1 MKYIIKI
8 TLGLVLCAGVVT
20 SCKDDDEPGI
30 DGITVD
36 KEEIT
41 IGAEGGTEKIAV
53 SSNVQ
58 WVTRASEPWIAIS
71 PANGIGSAVC
81 DLAIDSTLMNTART
95 AQIRFSADG
104 RESKLVTVTQF
115 GFGKQIL
122 VREPEVKI
130 LSSDTYN
137 KRHFEAI
144 ISTNVEFV
152 IEEKDVEYSFA
163 EEATMTDE
171 EMEEVKGECSGWLTL
186 PKGKDLE
193 VDLDRGARPRTIKVD
208 FRWGM
213 NVAPYTRVAK
223 IHLVPKYPEKD
234 QLVDSDGNK
243 IDAVVLTVTQ
253 EKAMKIEDNR
263 AGDSLAIIT
272 INSKLQS
279 MMSFDTSESMLNWD
293 FVTLWES
300 TDKEIKSGEL
310 PAEAIGRVRSV
321 SYAMIDL
328 QDGESLPREIRH
340 LKYLESFTVQSNGNS
355 QIRTISLGEEICG
368 LEYLKNLTIFSVGIN
383 ALPENFA
390 QLGKKLENLNLANNN
405 FQTLSVV
412 TKIVNEDNFP
422 KLRYLSLTG
431 CRATDTL
438 RDLSLVDG
446 NNKYNGRDVG
456 LHVDISQGQEERTAL
471 LKLLTWDK
479 LISLELAYNFIEGEL
494 PTDAEMT
501 AALADA
507 GKPVS
512 YQNTDFFSEE
522 DLTTTP
528 SIYLDKISSDTCQW
542 LLTADN
548 PVTYLNQSP
557 IRGQDVPRVL
567 PCAREVRLNLN
578 FLTGKIPN
586 WILFHPY
593 FAYWNPITLVFN
605 QQEGG
610 KNTAGKTVGFDNVD
624 LVNYDYSY
632 YYGKKDP
639 GTDQVVNGVA
649 YPLYYRKFVLSETID

>member
-8 TLGLVLCAGVVT
+8 TLGLVLCAGFVT

-53 SSNVQ
+53 SSNTQ

-144 ISTNVEFV
+144 ISTNIAFKIGSVDYF
-152 IEEKDVEYSFA
+152 FA
-163 EEATMTDE
+163 EEANMSDE
-171 EMEEVKGECSGWLTL
+171 EKEEVKGERSDWLTL
-186 PKGKDLE
+186 PKDKDLE
-193 VDLDRGARPRTIKVD
+193 MDFDRGARPRTIKVD

-223 IHLVPKYPEKD
+223 INLVPVNSEDK
-234 QLVDSDGNK
+234 LVDDNGNK

-321 SYAMIDL
+321 RYAMIDL

-340 LKYLESFTVQSNGNS
+340 LKYLESFSVQSNGNR
-355 QIRTISLGEEICG
+355 QLRTISLGEEICG

-383 ALPENFA
+383 TLPESFIK
-390 QLGKKLENLNLANNN
+390 LGKKLENLDLTSNN
-405 FQTLSVV
+405 FPTLSVV
-412 TKIVNEDNFP
+412 TNIVNEDNFP
-422 KLRYLSLTG
+422 NLRYLSLTG
-431 CRATDTL
+431 CRATETL

-446 NNKYNGRDVG
+446 NNQYNGRNIG
-456 LHVDISQGQEERTAL
+456 LHVDISQGQEQRTAF

-494 PTDAEMT
+494 PTDAEVT
-501 AALADA
+501 AALMAA

-512 YQNTDFFSEE
+512 YQNDDFFSEE
-522 DLTTTP
+522 ELAATP
-528 SIYLDKISSDTCQW
+528 SVFLDKISSDTCQW
-542 LLTADN
+542 LLTTDN
-548 PVTYLNQSP
+548 PVTYLEQSP
-557 IRGQDVPRVL
+557 VRGQDIPRVL
-567 PCAREVRLNLN
+567 PFAREVRLNLN
-578 FLTGKIPN
+578 FLTGEIPN

-593 FAYWNPITLVFN
+593 FAYWNPISLVFN

-610 KNTAGKTVGFDNVD
+610 KNTAGKTVGFNNVD

-639 GTDQVVNGVA
+639 GTDQKVDGVA
-649 YPLYYRKFVLSETID
+649 YPLYYRKFVLSETTN

>member
-8 TLGLVLCAGVVT
+8 TLGLVLCAGFVT

-53 SSNVQ
+53 SSNTQ

-144 ISTNVEFV
+144 ISTNIAFKIGSVDYF
-152 IEEKDVEYSFA
+152 FA
-163 EEATMTDE
+163 EEANMSDE
-171 EMEEVKGECSGWLTL
+171 EKEEVKGERSDWLTL
-186 PKGKDLE
+186 PKDKDLE
-193 VDLDRGARPRTIKVD
+193 MDFDRGARPRTIKVD

-223 IHLVPKYPEKD
+223 INLVPVNSEDK
-234 QLVDSDGNK
+234 LVDDNGNK

-321 SYAMIDL
+321 EFRL
-328 QDGESLPREIRH
+328 LNTKEVLPVEIGKI
-340 LKYLESFTVQSNGNS
+340 KYLETLVIYGN
-355 QIRTISLGEEICG
+355 TNTSLLPSPYRIGNALAE
-368 LEYLKNLTIFSVGIN
+368 LKYLKNLTISALGITTIDKN
-383 ALPENFA
+383 ELKEPCKV
-390 QLGKKLENLNLANNN
+390 LRTLDVSGNN
-405 FQTLSVV
+405 FTSIPYDL
-412 TKIVNEDNFP
+412 TPTNYPELLN
-422 KLRYLSLTG
+422 LSLTG
-431 CRATDTL
+431 NRRYSSITDLSTETRDNPGLRIDASSSSFKNLLKWEKLKSLSLSYNLIYGQLPTFINSYNGSLEYGVSAYTDEDILKNDTL
-438 RDLSLVDG
+438 MSASDEV
-446 NNKYNGRDVG
+446 K
-456 LHVDISQGQEERTAL
+456 AK
-471 LKLLTWDK
+471 LKTIPKILPNA
-479 LISLELAYNFIEGEL
+479 EL
-494 PTDAEMT
+494 
-501 AALADA
+501 
-507 GKPVS
+507 
-512 YQNTDFFSEE
+512 FS
-522 DLTTTP
+522 
-528 SIYLDKISSDTCQW
+528 I
-542 LLTADN
+542 
-548 PVTYLNQSP
+548 
-557 IRGQDVPRVL
+557 
-567 PCAREVRLNLN
+567 NLN
-578 FLTGKIPN
+578 FLTGDDLPDWLLYHPRFARFDPFTLIYTQDSGKDMKGNIPGFKN
-586 WILFHPY
+586 EPSNLEWFYERYPK
-593 FAYWNPITLVFN
+593 ARPTL
-605 QQEGG
+605 
-610 KNTAGKTVGFDNVD
+610 TDN
-624 LVNYDYSY
+624 
-632 YYGKKDP
+632 
-639 GTDQVVNGVA
+639 
-649 YPLYYRKFVLSETID
+649 

>member
-8 TLGLVLCAGVVT
+8 TLGLVLCAGFVT

-53 SSNVQ
+53 SSNTQ

-144 ISTNVEFV
+144 ISTNIAFKIGSVDYF
-152 IEEKDVEYSFA
+152 FA
-163 EEATMTDE
+163 EEANMSDE
-171 EMEEVKGECSGWLTL
+171 EKEEVKGERSDWLTL
-186 PKGKDLE
+186 PKDKDLE
-193 VDLDRGARPRTIKVD
+193 MDFDRGARPRTIKVD

-223 IHLVPKYPEKD
+223 INLVPVNSEDK
-234 QLVDSDGNK
+234 LVDDNGNK

-340 LKYLESFTVQSNGNS
+340 LKYLESFSVQSNGNR
-355 QIRTISLGEEICG
+355 QLRTISLGEEICG
-368 LEYLKNLTIFSVGIN
+368 
-383 ALPENFA
+383 
-390 QLGKKLENLNLANNN
+390 
-405 FQTLSVV
+405 
-412 TKIVNEDNFP
+412 FP
-422 KLRYLSLTG
+422 NLRYLSLTG
-431 CRATDTL
+431 CRATETL

-446 NNKYNGRDVG
+446 NNQYNGRNIG
-456 LHVDISQGQEERTAL
+456 LHVDISQGQEQRTAF

-494 PTDAEMT
+494 PTDAEVT
-501 AALADA
+501 AALMAA

-512 YQNTDFFSEE
+512 YQNDDFFSEE
-522 DLTTTP
+522 ELAATP
-528 SIYLDKISSDTCQW
+528 SVFLDKISSDTCQW
-542 LLTADN
+542 LLTTDN
-548 PVTYLNQSP
+548 PVTYLEQSP
-557 IRGQDVPRVL
+557 VRGQDIPRVL
-567 PCAREVRLNLN
+567 PFAREVRLNLN
-578 FLTGKIPN
+578 FLTGEIPN

-593 FAYWNPITLVFN
+593 FAYWNPISLVFN

-610 KNTAGKTVGFDNVD
+610 KNTAGKTVGFNNVD

-639 GTDQVVNGVA
+639 GTDQKVDGVA
-649 YPLYYRKFVLSETID
+649 YPLYYRKFVLSETTN